1 MQPKSKIRLNSLN
14 SGVLI
19 ATKIAYITMSI
30 FFKINEFER
39 ESKLRFDLETGK
51 ANRENAKISGKAT
64 LFPELGCTHQ
74 FVAQNDDYHY
84 INSLMPF
91 FR

>member
-1 MQPKSKIRLNSLN
+1 MQPKSKIRLSSLN

-30 FFKINEFER
+30 FFKIKEFER

-51 ANRENAKISGKAT
+51 AA
-64 LFPELGCTHQ
+64 LL
-74 FVAQNDDYHY
+74 Y
-84 INSLMPF
+84 INEASAPLNDC
-91 FR
+91 